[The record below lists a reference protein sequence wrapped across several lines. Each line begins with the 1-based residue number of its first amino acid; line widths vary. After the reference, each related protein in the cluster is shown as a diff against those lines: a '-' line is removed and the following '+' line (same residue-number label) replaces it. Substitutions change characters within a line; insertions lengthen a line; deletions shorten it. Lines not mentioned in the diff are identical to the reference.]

1 VNSALR
7 DVCLLGDAL
16 RTRFKASKVDRGN
29 LIADALASYE
39 VEATGEAKVSAA
51 GERRAVL
58 FFLHTPRKHASFF
71 FFWRLPADF
80 FSLELVGQSFV
91 FHTNYEYE
99 VSCLILNYKY

>member
-1 VNSALR
+1 VNSAHTKQYWQGVNSALR

-51 GERRAVL
+51 AREAL
-58 FFLHTPRKHASFF
+58 IFFFTHTPQTRRLF
-71 FFWRLPADF
+71 FFWRMPA
-80 FSLELVGQSFV
+80 LKQVAG
-91 FHTNYEYE
+91 
-99 VSCLILNYKY
+99 